1 MLTYDIATPD
11 GNGQTF
17 LLRSQGK
24 PVFLAKSSDV
34 SELRDR
40 AGVPH
45 AGEISR
51 ELHFALMG
59 Q

>member
-1 MLTYDIATPD
+1 MLTYDIPTPD

-17 LLRSQGK
+17 LLRSQGR
-24 PVFLAKSSDV
+24 PVFLAKATDV
-34 SELRDR
+34 HELRSR

-45 AGEISR
+45 AGEISV
-51 ELHFALMG
+51 ELHTALMG